1 MRSQSR
7 FPLVGL
13 ALDTPVRSR
22 RNRIPDLEAAKAKIR
37 RVVERAT
44 EAMVKVSGSVRDARH
59 MKAHFDYISRNGKI
73 EAETERGEVIGTRS
87 RMREEQRAWCD
98 ELGPPRSNERH
109 TINIVLS
116 MPAGTDAEAV
126 RRASRAFAESL
137 FGETNQY
144 LMAVHHPGNDGD
156 TKHPHVHLTVKARGY
171 DGARLDPKKAD
182 LQIWREVFAAKMRDQ
197 GCEVEATPR
206 RSRGVVPKAARGR
219 VSAIDRDANRPGRG
233 LVRPAKLREVAEAL
247 MGTTPSENPYRKQI
261 VAAQEIVRANWLAG
275 AKALEASAALD
286 DKILAKKIRD
296 FVAWMPRELADERS
310 QMRAELIATLSKQ
323 RQQQLSE
330 RMPAAAERS
339 GGTEA
344 PGPIVRGR

>member
-1 MRSQSR
+1 MRTQSS

-59 MKAHFDYISRNGKI
+59 MRAHFDYISRNGKI
-73 EAETERGEVIGTRS
+73 EVETERGEVIGTRD
-87 RMREEQRAWCD
+87 RLREEQRAWCD

-126 RRASRAFAESL
+126 RRASRAFAESV

-144 LMAVHHPGNDGD
+144 LMAVHHPGNDED
-156 TKHPHVHLTVKARGY
+156 TKNPHVHLTVKARGY

-182 LQIWREVFAAKMRDQ
+182 LQIWREVFAAKMRGQ
-197 GCEVEATPR
+197 GYEVEATAR
-206 RSRGVVPKAARGR
+206 RTRGVIAKAARGR
-219 VSAIDRDANRPGRG
+219 VRAIDGDEKRPGRG
-233 LVRPAKLREVAEAL
+233 LVRLAKLREVSEGIAGRAA
-247 MGTTPSENPYRKQI
+247 SENPYRHKIIATQKLI
-261 VAAQEIVRANWLAG
+261 RASWLEGAAELDRS
-275 AKALEASAALD
+275 SAPE
-286 DKILAKKIRD
+286 DKELAKKIRG
-296 FVAWMPRELADERS
+296 FVERLPLSLCDERDKL
-310 QMRAELIATLSKQ
+310 RAELLSTIERSRSRAGQLATVP
-323 RQQQLSE
+323 SE
-330 RMPAAAERS
+330 RAEPL
-339 GGTEA
+339 A
-344 PGPIVRGR
+344 GPER